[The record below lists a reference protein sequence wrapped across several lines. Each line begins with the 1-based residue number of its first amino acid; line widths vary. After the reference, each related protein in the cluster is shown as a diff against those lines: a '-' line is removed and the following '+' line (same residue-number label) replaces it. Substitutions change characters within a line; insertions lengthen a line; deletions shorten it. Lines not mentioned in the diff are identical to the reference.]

1 MSAADTTVKS
11 LMQWPVA
18 TVSEATSLRAVAEAL
33 VADEVGALAV
43 VEHDRIIGVIA
54 ERDVVRQ
61 VAAGVDPDDKR
72 AGDMMSTQ
80 PVTVTSTDTV
90 ARARALMQEAA
101 VRHLPV
107 VDDGELVGFVSIRD
121 VLEAQ
126 SSTPV
131 D

>member
-11 LMQWPVA
+11 LMKWPVA
-18 TVSEATSLRAVAEAL
+18 MVGESTSMRLVADAL

-43 VEHDRIIGVIA
+43 VADDRLIGVIA

-61 VAAGVDPDDKR
+61 VAAGADPDHKL

-80 PVTVTSTDTV
+80 PVTVAPGDSLQHASD
-90 ARARALMQEAA
+90 LMREAA

-107 VDDGELVGFVSIRD
+107 VEGDEIVGFVSIRD
-121 VLEAQ
+121 LFDVW
-126 SSTPV
+126 SG
-131 D
+131 

>member
-1 MSAADTTVKS
+1 MSAADVTVKS
-11 LMQWPVA
+11 LMKWPLA
-18 TVSEATSLRAVAEAL
+18 TVSESTPMRAVAEAL

-72 AGDMMSTQ
+72 AGDMMSTD
-80 PVTVTSTDTV
+80 PVTVAPTDTV

-107 VDDGELVGFVSIRD
+107 VDAGELVGFVSIRD

-126 SSTPV
+126 TAP
-131 D
+131 